1 MVKKKALVWECEC
14 GNIEYGSLP
23 PEECSECSSLNS
35 FLKVPD
41 EMVEG
46 KMEENILKSKTFEE
60 EEEDED

>member
-1 MVKKKALVWECEC
+1 MRK
-14 GNIEYGSLP
+14 YSLP

-46 KMEENILKSKTFEE
+46 KMEENILKNKTFEE